1 MGTPLTVAVLLPCP
15 LGYCLFVRW
24 PRQRL
29 RACSS
34 IVHPSD
40 LHDAVRSLGDPLLV
54 VLVGRRGAE
63 VVSDAVLDDA
73 NLVIVPDAWLRR
85 VPRHALSARAEAAA
99 RLATTH
105 RTARIEERLRND
117 GQLAFPF

>member
-1 MGTPLTVAVLLPCP
+1 MRTPLTVAVLLPCS

-34 IVHPSD
+34 IVDPFD
-40 LHDAVRSLGDPLLV
+40 LRDAVRSLGDPLLV
-54 VLVGRRGAE
+54 VLVGRRGAD

-85 VPRHALSARAEAAA
+85 VPRRALSARAEAAA
-99 RLATTH
+99 RLATAH

-117 GQLAFPF
+117 AQLVLPF